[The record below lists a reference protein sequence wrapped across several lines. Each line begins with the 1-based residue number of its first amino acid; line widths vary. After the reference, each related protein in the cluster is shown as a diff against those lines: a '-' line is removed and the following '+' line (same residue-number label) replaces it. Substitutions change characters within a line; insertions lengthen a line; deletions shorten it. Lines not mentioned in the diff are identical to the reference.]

1 VNLYDI
7 DQIKQ
12 RNPIEEI
19 ISRYGIVLLR
29 SGARM
34 AGRCPFHNDQNPSL
48 VVYPET
54 RSFYCF
60 GCGASG
66 DVIDFV
72 RRFDGLGFRAAL
84 ERLNDGASPES
95 GTTHDRLPNR
105 DQAPKQPRT
114 LSLDDRMILTAAS
127 AVYSDLLW
135 RTPAALAY
143 LEGRGIG
150 EAVIRRCHLG
160 YCDGHS
166 LSQYLQRRRLS
177 LRRAR
182 EMGLLWRDGGERMA
196 GRVVV
201 PEMRGDQCVWMVG
214 RPLDDAHDP
223 KYRGL
228 SLPKPLLGYERVRG
242 RQRVFVTEG
251 TFDYLT
257 GVGWSLSICALQG
270 IKVQA
275 QRLAFLERARRIF
288 LVFDNDE
295 RGREAVVFL
304 TGLLGDRV
312 RVIEL
317 PPGVKDLNDLGQLP
331 DGRATF
337 FELVRMAESQQPKE
351 EVRHAVPAR

>member
-1 VNLYDI
+1 VSLYDI

-19 ISRYGIVLLR
+19 IGRYGIVLLR
-29 SGARM
+29 SGTRL
-34 AGRCPFHNDQNPSL
+34 AGRCPFHEDQNPSL

-84 ERLNDGASPES
+84 ERLNDGTPPQDES
-95 GTTHDRLPNR
+95 RPDVLPKR
-105 DQAPKQPRT
+105 DQVPQQPRG

-127 AVYSDLLW
+127 AVYSELLW

-143 LEGRGIG
+143 LQRRGIG

-160 YCDGHS
+160 YSDGHS

-196 GRVVV
+196 SRIVV

-214 RPLDDAHDP
+214 RPMDDAHDP

-275 QRLAFLERARRIF
+275 QRLAFLERARRVF
-288 LVFDNDE
+288 LVFDNDA

-304 TGLLGDRV
+304 KGLLGDRA

-317 PPGVKDLNDLGQLP
+317 PQGVKDLNDLGQQA

-337 FELVRMAESQQPKE
+337 FELVRLAEAQQQKE

>member
-1 VNLYDI
+1 MSLYDI

-19 ISRYGIVLLR
+19 IGRYGIVLLR
-29 SGARM
+29 SGTRL
-34 AGRCPFHNDQNPSL
+34 AGRCPFHDDQNPSL

-84 ERLNDGASPES
+84 ERLNDGASPDS

-105 DQAPKQPRT
+105 GQAPKQPRT

-127 AVYSDLLW
+127 AVYNDLLW
-135 RTPAALAY
+135 RTPPALAY

-150 EAVIRRCHLG
+150 EVVIRRCHLG
-160 YCDGHS
+160 YSDGHS

-196 GRVVV
+196 GRIVV

-214 RPLDDAHDP
+214 RPLDNEHDP

-275 QRLAFLERARRIF
+275 QRLAFLERARRVF

-295 RGREAVVFL
+295 RGRDAVHFL
-304 TGLLGDRV
+304 TALLGDRA
-312 RVIEL
+312 RVVEL

-337 FELVRMAESQQPKE
+337 FELVRLAESQQPKE